1 MNSLQKFNI
10 SEALTLLDY
19 YLLLIKKNNQN
30 LIVSKNKSSIIIF
43 NDNLK
48 LSLSKDEFI
57 KNFSGESFIIF
68 KQLDNEVEINMEYK
82 KIRQ

>member
-57 KNFSGESFIIF
+57 KNFASESFIIF